1 MQHRWAKFREKI
13 RDVDKKI
20 PGASDLATANILN
33 TKISKAWNETS
44 DNLKCIYTQE
54 FNKLTAVNFAS
65 RIKQADLVS
74 KADFDNKETIFN
86 RRLIFNIIFKTKH
99 LKVQK
104 KLRSLIT
111 NDYNFFLGRNFF
123 TSNDWSQ
130 NTFVY

>member
-1 MQHRWAKFREKI
+1 MQHRWAKFREKMG
-13 RDVDKKI
+13 DVDKKI
-20 PGASDLATANILN
+20 PGASDLTTANILN
-33 TKISKAWNETS
+33 TKISKAGNEIS
-44 DNLKCIYTQE
+44 DNFKCIYTQE

-65 RIKQADLVS
+65 RIKQAD
-74 KADFDNKETIFN
+74 FDNKELIFN
-86 RRLIFNIIFKTKH
+86 RWLIFNIIFKTKH

>member
-1 MQHRWAKFREKI
+1 MQHRWAKFREKMG
-13 RDVDKKI
+13 DVDKKI

-33 TKISKAWNETS
+33 TKISKAGNEIS
-44 DNLKCIYTQE
+44 DNFKCIYTQE

-65 RIKQADLVS
+65 RIKQ
-74 KADFDNKETIFN
+74 ADFDNKETIFN

>member
-1 MQHRWAKFREKI
+1 MNQCNTDDQSLEKKI
-13 RDVDKKI
+13 GDVDKKI
-20 PGASDLATANILN
+20 PGASDLATTNILN
-33 TKISKAWNETS
+33 TKISEAGNEIS

-65 RIKQADLVS
+65 RIKQAD
-74 KADFDNKETIFN
+74 FDNKKLIFN

-123 TSNDWSQ
+123 
-130 NTFVY
+130 